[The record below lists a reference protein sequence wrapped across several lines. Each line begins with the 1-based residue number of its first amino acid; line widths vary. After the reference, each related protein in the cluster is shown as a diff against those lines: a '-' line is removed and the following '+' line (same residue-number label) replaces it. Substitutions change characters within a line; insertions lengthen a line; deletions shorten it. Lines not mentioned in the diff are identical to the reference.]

1 MAINT
6 VSNIM
11 IGRFPIIEY
20 GNIVWGPMYI
30 DQKKKLR
37 GFKGESPDLFQQSEV
52 CQLPYQEK
60 LQKLKLPSLVYR
72 RRRGDMLTDWLTH
85 HNITTS

>member
-30 DQKKKLR
+30 DQKKKIERIQRRVTRLVSAIR
-37 GFKGESPDLFQQSEV
+37 SMPVTISREASEAETTESGL
-52 CQLPYQEK
+52 QEK
-60 LQKLKLPSLVYR
+60 KR
-72 RRRGDMLTDWLTH
+72 
-85 HNITTS
+85 